1 MKLPALSACLALF
14 LSACQSVGPGASL
27 APSATKSS
35 VLGRPLD
42 KKWQLVRHDNHYKNR
57 NIIISDYICD
67 IRSCKT
73 PVLASYSKLKGGKTD
88 INSNSFVGI
97 VEEELLP
104 DMKSSGF
111 EKKSGPMMQI
121 HMGHPM
127 LIYTL
132 HSSAVQ
138 KKYKI
143 VSVALAN
150 DVLYRIDIASADE
163 SASKYA
169 HAEFLAAVDYSDR

>member
-1 MKLPALSACLALF
+1 M
-14 LSACQSVGPGASL
+14 
-27 APSATKSS
+27 
-35 VLGRPLD
+35 
-42 KKWQLVRHDNHYKNR
+42 
-57 NIIISDYICD
+57 
-67 IRSCKT
+67 
-73 PVLASYSKLKGGKTD
+73 LASYSKLKGGKTD